1 MPVLVAS
8 DLDRTLIYSAA
19 ALALTMPD
27 ARAPRL
33 LCVEVHE
40 ARPLS
45 YMTETAAQLLTDL
58 GDTAVFVPTTTRTR
72 KQYQRINLPGPAP
85 KYAICA
91 NGGHLLVD
99 GVTDPDWHAQVQSRL
114 AEQCA
119 PLVEIQDHLMATAS
133 PAWVRKHRIAEDLFA
148 YLVVE
153 RELLPEEWVKEL
165 AVWAE
170 NRGWT
175 VSLQGRKIYAV
186 PKPLTKSAAVHE
198 VARRTGADLTLAA
211 GDSLLDADLLLAADK
226 GWRPGHGELA
236 DADWT
241 APAIS
246 ALPERGVLAGER
258 ILREFLKATRTR
270 APRLGRGEPRDQ
282 PPHTHPQP
290 KTHPI
295 YLATTPSTTTPAAP
309 AARLG
314 HRGGGRRPA
323 HSHRRQ
329 KLHRVFMPRRAR
341 GGRGRLRHRT
351 AQFKRVTAAAAPVLI
366 ARHAQRLIGLTG
378 YPPLC
383 DCLCSGLSDT
393 SVEKLKRALI
403 VFDRREEP

>member
-40 ARPLS
+40 SKPLS
-45 YMTETAAQLLTDL
+45 FMTETAAGLLTDV
-58 GDTAVFVPTTTRTR
+58 GDAAVFMPTTTRTR
-72 KQYQRINLPGPAP
+72 KQYLRINLPGPAP

-91 NGGHLLVD
+91 NGGHILVD
-99 GVTDPDWHAQVQSRL
+99 GVSDPDWHAGVLARL

-119 PLVEIQDHLMATAS
+119 PLEEVREYLAKTAD
-133 PAWVRKHRIAEDLFA
+133 PLWVRKHRIAEDLFA

-165 AVWAE
+165 AAWAE

-175 VSLQGRKIYAV
+175 VSLQGRKVYAV

-198 VARRTGADLTLAA
+198 VVRRTGAELTLAA
-211 GDSLLDADLLLAADK
+211 GDSLLDADLLLAADR

-236 DADWT
+236 DTEWT
-241 APAIS
+241 APRIT

-258 ILREFLKATRTR
+258 ILREFLKES
-270 APRLGRGEPRDQ
+270 RG
-282 PPHTHPQP
+282 
-290 KTHPI
+290 K
-295 YLATTPSTTTPAAP
+295 
-309 AARLG
+309 
-314 HRGGGRRPA
+314 
-323 HSHRRQ
+323 
-329 KLHRVFMPRRAR
+329 
-341 GGRGRLRHRT
+341 
-351 AQFKRVTAAAAPVLI
+351 
-366 ARHAQRLIGLTG
+366 
-378 YPPLC
+378 
-383 DCLCSGLSDT
+383 
-393 SVEKLKRALI
+393 
-403 VFDRREEP
+403 

>member
-8 DLDRTLIYSAA
+8 DLDRTLIYSSA

-40 ARPLS
+40 SRPLS

-58 GDTAVFVPTTTRTR
+58 GDAAVFVPTTTRTR
-72 KQYQRINLPGPAP
+72 KQYQRINLPGPPP

-99 GVTDPDWHAQVQSRL
+99 GATDADWHAGVQARL
-114 AEQCA
+114 AAECA
-119 PLVEIQDHLMATAS
+119 PLAEVAGHLLRSAD

-165 AVWAE
+165 AVWAQD
-170 NRGWT
+170 RGWT

-186 PKPLTKSAAVHE
+186 PQPLTKSAAVRE
-198 VARRTGADLTLAA
+198 IARRTGAGLTLAA
-211 GDSLLDADLLLAADK
+211 GDSLLDADLLLAADR

-236 DADWT
+236 DTGWR
-241 APAIS
+241 APEVA

-258 ILREFLKATRTR
+258 IVREFLRATRT
-270 APRLGRGEPRDQ
+270 
-282 PPHTHPQP
+282 
-290 KTHPI
+290 
-295 YLATTPSTTTPAAP
+295 AT
-309 AARLG
+309 G
-314 HRGGGRRPA
+314 
-323 HSHRRQ
+323 
-329 KLHRVFMPRRAR
+329 
-341 GGRGRLRHRT
+341 
-351 AQFKRVTAAAAPVLI
+351 
-366 ARHAQRLIGLTG
+366 
-378 YPPLC
+378 
-383 DCLCSGLSDT
+383 
-393 SVEKLKRALI
+393 
-403 VFDRREEP
+403 

>member
-8 DLDRTLIYSAA
+8 DLDRTLIYSSA

-40 ARPLS
+40 SKPLS
-45 YMTETAAQLLTDL
+45 YMTETASQLLAEL
-58 GDTAVFVPTTTRTR
+58 GDAALFVPTTTRTR
-72 KQYQRINLPGPAP
+72 KQYQRINLPGPPP

-99 GVTDPDWHAQVQSRL
+99 GVSDPDWRALVAARL
-114 AEQCA
+114 ADECA
-119 PLVEIQDHLMATAS
+119 PLDEVREHLMATAD
-133 PAWVRKHRIAEDLFA
+133 PMWVRKHRVAEDLFA

-186 PKPLTKSAAVHE
+186 PKPLTKSAAMNE
-198 VARRTGADLTLAA
+198 LARRTGADLTLAA

-241 APAIS
+241 APAIA

-258 ILREFLKATRTR
+258 ILREFLKETR
-270 APRLGRGEPRDQ
+270 APR
-282 PPHTHPQP
+282 
-290 KTHPI
+290 
-295 YLATTPSTTTPAAP
+295 
-309 AARLG
+309 
-314 HRGGGRRPA
+314 
-323 HSHRRQ
+323 
-329 KLHRVFMPRRAR
+329 
-341 GGRGRLRHRT
+341 
-351 AQFKRVTAAAAPVLI
+351 
-366 ARHAQRLIGLTG
+366 
-378 YPPLC
+378 
-383 DCLCSGLSDT
+383 
-393 SVEKLKRALI
+393 
-403 VFDRREEP
+403 

>member
-40 ARPLS
+40 SKPLS
-45 YMTETAAQLLTDL
+45 YMTETAGQLLTDL
-58 GDTAVFVPTTTRTR
+58 GDAAVFVPTTTRTR
-72 KQYQRINLPGPAP
+72 KQYERINLPGPAP
-85 KYAICA
+85 RYAICA
-91 NGGHLLVD
+91 NGGHILVD
-99 GVTDPDWHAQVQSRL
+99 GVSDPDWNAQVTARL

-119 PLVEIQDHLMATAS
+119 PLAEVQDHLMATAS

-153 RELLPEEWVKEL
+153 RELLPEAWVKEL

-175 VSLQGRKIYAV
+175 VSLQGRKLYAV
-186 PKPLTKSAAVHE
+186 PKPLTKSAAMHE
-198 VARRTGADLTLAA
+198 LARRTGAEVTLAA
-211 GDSLLDADLLLAADK
+211 GDSLLDADLLLAADR

-236 DADWT
+236 DTEFT

-258 ILREFLKATRTR
+258 ILREFLKATGTT
-270 APRLGRGEPRDQ
+270 APLRGAGNCATS
-282 PPHTHPQP
+282 PH
-290 KTHPI
+290 
-295 YLATTPSTTTPAAP
+295 AP
-309 AARLG
+309 ADDNAR
-314 HRGGGRRPA
+314 
-323 HSHRRQ
+323 
-329 KLHRVFMPRRAR
+329 
-341 GGRGRLRHRT
+341 T
-351 AQFKRVTAAAAPVLI
+351 T
-366 ARHAQRLIGLTG
+366 
-378 YPPLC
+378 
-383 DCLCSGLSDT
+383 
-393 SVEKLKRALI
+393 
-403 VFDRREEP
+403 